1 MAQRRAAVDSSP
13 AEDATRPVIPE
24 TLAAELREL
33 LGRWVAVFEDR
44 IVASGDTAK
53 EVTEAALRAGVTD
66 PLVFRVPAHPERLN
80 FL

>member
-1 MAQRRAAVDSSP
+1 MAQRRATVDSSP
-13 AEDATRPVIPE
+13 GEDAARPVIPE
-24 TLAAELREL
+24 SLAADLQGL

-53 EVTEAALRAGVTD
+53 EVMDAARQAGITD